1 MRSFVICDA
10 MTVRVRFLSENRTAE
25 VEPGTTIA
33 QAAAA
38 AGVNIN
44 LPCGGQG
51 RCGKCSVTVG
61 KEIRKRVLAC
71 QTQVEEDTEV
81 MTQKAGERNK
91 VVGVTDHR
99 RVPIGDKTPVASG
112 YGLAIDIGTTTVAVE
127 IVDMDNH
134 LALYRATGENRQ
146 RDRGEDVLA
155 RMQYS
160 ADGGTQEL
168 RGLVLS
174 TINDLLHTF
183 TEGTRGINAVCVSGN
198 TTMTHLFLGVD
209 PSPIREPPYMPI
221 FVKAETTGRGSGLDV
236 GPDAA
241 VYTMPAISSYVG
253 GDVVSD
259 IIVAGMD
266 QEKATSMLIDVG
278 TNGEIALGNSEM
290 MLVCSSSA
298 GPAFEGSKTTSGM
311 LAQLGAIDGVRI
323 EDGIVRYTVIGGG
336 EPKGICGSGIIDLVA
351 QMFSAGMIDRRGNLM
366 EKANAKDGVFT
377 VAPGVVI
384 TQSEIMDIMLTKAAI
399 YSAART
405 LVGSVGMGFGDL
417 DRIYIAGGFGNFI
430 NLDSAITIGL
440 FPDVD
445 RSKYVYL
452 GNASLGGAVNYL
464 LSENVRSRTDE
475 VSYSATYLDLSS
487 EHRFYD
493 EYTSAQ
499 FLPHTDR
506 GQFPSVHF

>member
-1 MRSFVICDA
+1 
-10 MTVRVRFLSENRTAE
+10 MTIRVRFVNENKTAE
-25 VEPGTTIA
+25 AEPGMTIA

-38 AGVNIN
+38 AGVTMN

-61 KEIRKRVLAC
+61 SEIKKRVLAC
-71 QTQVEEDTEV
+71 QTLVEEDIEV
-81 MTQKAGERNK
+81 TTQKAAEKNK

-99 RVPIGDKTPVASG
+99 GIPVDDKTPVTNG
-112 YGLAIDIGTTTVAVE
+112 HGLAIDIGTTTVAIE

-134 LALYRATGENRQ
+134 LTLYRAAGVNMQ

-160 ADGGTQEL
+160 ADGGAPEL
-168 RGLVLS
+168 KGLVLS

-183 TEGTRGINAVCVSGN
+183 TEGTQNINAVCVSGN
-198 TTMTHLFLGVD
+198 TAMTHLFLGVD
-209 PSPIREPPYMPI
+209 PSPIREPPYMPV
-221 FVKAETTGRGSGLDV
+221 FVKAETTGSGSGLDV
-236 GPDAA
+236 SPDAQ

-259 IIVAGMD
+259 ITVAGMD
-266 QEKATSMLIDVG
+266 LSERMSLLIDVG
-278 TNGEIALGNSEM
+278 TNGEVALGNRDM

-298 GPAFEGSKTTSGM
+298 GPAFEGSTTTSGM
-311 LAQLGAIDGVRI
+311 LAQIGAIDGVMV
-323 EDGIVRYTVIGGG
+323 EGCKVRYTVIGGG

-351 QMFSAGMIDRRGNLM
+351 QLFAAGMIDRRGNFT
-366 EKANAKDGVFT
+366 EKADAKDGVFT
-377 VAPGVVI
+377 IAPGVAI

-405 LVGSVGMGFGDL
+405 LVRSMGIGFGDL
-417 DRIYIAGGFGNFI
+417 DRIYVAGGFGNFI

-445 RSKYVYL
+445 RSKYAYL

-464 LSENVRSRTDE
+464 LSESVRTRTDAI
-475 VSYSATYLDLSS
+475 SYNATYLDLSS
-487 EHRFYD
+487 DPAFYD

>member
-1 MRSFVICDA
+1 
-10 MTVRVRFLSENRTAE
+10 MTVRVRFVSEGKTAE

-61 KEIRKRVLAC
+61 RDIKKRVLAC
-71 QTQVEEDTEV
+71 QTRVEEDTDV
-81 MTQKAGERNK
+81 TTQKVEERNK

-99 RVPIGDKTPVASG
+99 SIPVSDKTPVSRG
-112 YGLAIDIGTTTVAVE
+112 HGLAIDIGTTTVAIEV
-127 IVDMDNH
+127 VDMDNR
-134 LALYRATGENRQ
+134 LALYRATGVNRQ

-183 TEGTRGINAVCVSGN
+183 TEGTRDINAVCVSGN
-198 TTMTHLFLGVD
+198 TAMTHLFLGVD
-209 PSPIREPPYMPI
+209 PSPIREPPYIPI
-221 FVKAETTGRGSGLDV
+221 FVKAETTGKGSGLDV
-236 GPDAA
+236 SPDAA

-266 QEKATSMLIDVG
+266 LESGTSLLIDVG
-278 TNGEIALGNSEM
+278 TNGEVALGNSEM
-290 MLVCSSSA
+290 MLTCSSSA
-298 GPAFEGSKTTSGM
+298 GPAFEGSKTRSGM

-323 EDGIVRYTVIGGG
+323 DDGVVRYTVIGGG

-351 QMFSAGMIDRRGNLM
+351 QMFAAGMIDRRGNLT
-366 EKANAKDGVFT
+366 EKADAKDGVFA
-377 VAPGVVI
+377 VAPNVVI

-405 LVGSVGMGFGDL
+405 LVRSMGMGFSDL
-417 DRIYIAGGFGNFI
+417 DKIYVAGGFGNFI

-464 LSENVRSRTDE
+464 LSESARSRTDE
-475 VSYSATYLDLSS
+475 ISYSATYLDLGSDPA
-487 EHRFYD
+487 FYD